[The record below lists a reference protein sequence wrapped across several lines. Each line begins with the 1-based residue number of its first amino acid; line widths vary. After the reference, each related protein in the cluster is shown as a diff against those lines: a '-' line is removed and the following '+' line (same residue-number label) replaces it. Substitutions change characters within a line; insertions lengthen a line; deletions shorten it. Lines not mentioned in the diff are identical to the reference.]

1 MVDKFWLDRKGKEII
16 LRMGRRE
23 VFHTDDEGNS
33 QKAEPISIIANRFN
47 LIDKPRGTDY
57 DQSLNYRRW
66 RGYSQLL

>member
-1 MVDKFWLDRKGKEII
+1 
-16 LRMGRRE
+16 MGRRE
-23 VFHTDDEGNS
+23 IFHRNGEGNS
-33 QKAEPISIIANRFN
+33 YKTEPISIVAYRFN

>member
-1 MVDKFWLDRKGKEII
+1 MERNGI
-16 LRMGRRE
+16 
-23 VFHTDDEGNS
+23 FHRNGEGNS
-33 QKAEPISIIANRFN
+33 QKVEPISIEAYRFN